1 MELIVLLT
9 RKEGAVVVDHL
20 NISNIDEINEYSSV
34 EYTALE
40 IEFKV
45 YLNAYLKELVT
56 SKVRSLADVID
67 FNNKN
72 SELVSTLVSNF
83 S

>member
-1 MELIVLLT
+1 ML
-9 RKEGAVVVDHL
+9 DHL
-20 NISNIDEINEYSSV
+20 KITDVDEIYGNSSG

-56 SKVRSLADVID
+56 SKVRSLADVIA
-67 FNNKN
+67 FNNKY
-72 SELVSTLVSNF
+72 SKLVSTFVRNI
-83 S
+83 